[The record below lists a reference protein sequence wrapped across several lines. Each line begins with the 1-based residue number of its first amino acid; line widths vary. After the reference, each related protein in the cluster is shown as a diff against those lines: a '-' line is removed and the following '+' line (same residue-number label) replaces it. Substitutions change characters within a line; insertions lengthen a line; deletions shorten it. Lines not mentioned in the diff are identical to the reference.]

1 MTHKQ
6 AKKPANVRLEAEEL
20 SILCEQIAL
29 ILRSGLPL
37 HDGVEALAEN
47 YRQTRL
53 AGKLDTLYRSVLN
66 TGSLYQGI
74 VEAGIFPR
82 YMSEMALIGERTG
95 ELDSVMEGLSLY
107 YHREAKIKRAVTGA
121 VAYPLILVAIMAVL
135 IVVLIARVLP
145 IFQDVFSSMGIDA
158 ISSPWMSAGVT
169 AGKIVLIAA
178 GALIALTLIVLLA
191 MRLDRTGR
199 FRTRLFRWIAPL
211 RRTEEKISASR
222 FSSVMAM
229 MLRSGFPLTE
239 SLRLVGGVVAGKDLA
254 HRVEACNRDVQEGK
268 SFPDA
273 LARLGLFEPLH
284 MRMIRV
290 GFQAGQTDAV
300 MARLAEIYE
309 DEVDDAITHAVS
321 VIEPTLVA
329 LMSVIIGAILLAVM
343 LPLLSL
349 MGGMA

>member
-1 MTHKQ
+1 MASKPET
-6 AKKPANVRLEAEEL
+6 KPANVRLEAEEL

-37 HDGVEALAEN
+37 HDGIEALSEN
-47 YRQTRL
+47 YGQTRL
-53 AGKLDTLYRSVLN
+53 AGKMEALHRSVLD

-74 VEAGIFPR
+74 VEAGIFPQ
-82 YMSEMALIGERTG
+82 YMSEMTLIGERTG
-95 ELDSVMEGLSLY
+95 ELDRVMEGLSLY
-107 YHREAKIKRAVTGA
+107 YHREAKISRAIVSA
-121 VAYPLILVAIMAVL
+121 VAYPLILVAIMATL

-145 IFQDVFSSMGIDA
+145 IFSDVFRSMGIDA
-158 ISSPWMSAGVT
+158 ASNPWMSAGVSV
-169 AGKIVLIAA
+169 GRVVLIVA
-178 GALIALTLIVLLA
+178 GALIAVTLLSLLA
-191 MRLDRTGR
+191 MRLDRSGR
-199 FRTRLFRWIAPL
+199 FRALVFRWIAPL

-229 MLRSGFPLTE
+229 MMHSGFPLVE
-239 SLRLVGGVVAGKDLA
+239 SLKLIGGVVTGKALT
-254 HRVEACNRDVQEGK
+254 RKVEECRRAIEAGK

-273 LARLGLFEPLH
+273 IEKLGLFEPLH

-290 GFQAGQTDAV
+290 GFQAGQTDVV
-300 MARLAEIYE
+300 MIRLAEIYE

-321 VIEPTLVA
+321 IIEPTLVA
-329 LMSVIIGAILLAVM
+329 LMSVIIGAILLAIM